1 MGTFL
6 VYILKSSV
14 CLALFYLF
22 YRLLMSKETFHR
34 FNRCALLVI
43 LGLVALLPLVKVN
56 IGHAGEMQ
64 QAIWAL
70 EDRMSLSMDGM
81 LMDGMPGEAVE
92 GVSAIS
98 WAQVLL
104 LAYLLGLIG
113 CLGYQVFSFVRLGR
127 LLLGARR
134 ESLADFLFGY
144 RDVGARLLVH
154 DEEVSPFSWMSY
166 VVVAR
171 KDLRENGREILLHEL
186 AHIKHRHSW
195 DLLLV
200 DVCILIQWFNPAA
213 WLLKQELQTI
223 HEYEADDTVLA
234 CGVNARDY
242 QMLLIKKAVGA
253 RLYSIANNLNHS
265 SLKKRITMMIKK
277 KSNPWARA
285 KYLYVLPLA
294 AMAVVAFARPEV
306 SNELDEIS
314 SVKVNDLTSIVKAE
328 EVKSVENSSKRLEDV
343 GMTGDADAVQNE
355 RGHGNPDPESV
366 PEAQKESYRQVSMK
380 VNRKATDNDVM
391 QIKSIWVR
399 KGKEEWMVRKKADQN
414 PLIVVND
421 EVKENIDLQDIPVED
436 ILAIYVMK
444 GEKAVAQYGE
454 RAKDGA
460 IVITLKQDKKI

>member
-1 MGTFL
+1 
-6 VYILKSSV
+6 
-14 CLALFYLF
+14 
-22 YRLLMSKETFHR
+22 
-34 FNRCALLVI
+34 
-43 LGLVALLPLVKVN
+43 
-56 IGHAGEMQ
+56 
-64 QAIWAL
+64 
-70 EDRMSLSMDGM
+70 
-81 LMDGMPGEAVE
+81 
-92 GVSAIS
+92 
-98 WAQVLL
+98 
-104 LAYLLGLIG
+104 
-113 CLGYQVFSFVRLGR
+113 
-127 LLLGARR
+127 
-134 ESLADFLFGY
+134 
-144 RDVGARLLVH
+144 
-154 DEEVSPFSWMSY
+154 
-166 VVVAR
+166 
-171 KDLRENGREILLHEL
+171 
-186 AHIKHRHSW
+186 
-195 DLLLV
+195 LLV